1 VKKIDILC
9 SLFLVGIGTI
19 FCVSA
24 LHLGIAKPSA
34 PGPGL
39 IPLGAAV
46 LLILFSLGTMV
57 EAALTSKHK
66 QASPI
71 ILGERSWAVFLVLVV
86 LFLYAL
92 FMNRLGFVVATFLAL
107 TCLFRLSEGQ
117 TWRIALGASVL
128 TTLVTYLLFAY
139 ALGVS
144 LPQGLLEF
152 TGF

>member
-24 LHLGIAKPSA
+24 LHLGIATPSA

-139 ALGVS
+139 ALGVG

-152 TGF
+152 TRF

>member
-9 SLFLVGIGTI
+9 SLFLVAIGTI

-24 LHLGIAKPSA
+24 LRLGIAKPSA

-39 IPLGAAV
+39 IPFGAAV
-46 LLILFSLGTMV
+46 LLILFSLGTIA
-57 EAALTSKHK
+57 EAALSSKDK
-66 QASPI
+66 QAPPVM
-71 ILGERSWAVFLVLVV
+71 LRERSWAVFLVLVV

-117 TWRIALGASVL
+117 TWRTALGASAL

-152 TGF
+152 TRF